1 MTVLGLILIAAAV
14 VLGFGVGASSA
25 DDATLEVFG
34 ADLGVTVA
42 GVYFTGAA
50 TAAVLILG
58 LWLLKKGTG
67 RGYRRRKEVKDL
79 RHQVDTA
86 APTVSTE
93 HTDRNSAAD
102 RNIAADHTDA
112 PPDPTADRPTN
123 P

>member
-42 GVYFTGAA
+42 GVYFAGAA

-79 RHQVDTA
+79 RHQVDAA

-102 RNIAADHTDA
+102 HTDA
-112 PPDPTADRPTN
+112 PPSPSADRPTN